1 MKASISAA
9 RVLPVVSLAYGSR
22 RALLPIYRKLMLMSG
37 RRSGASSSSY
47 AAAAA
52 VSPYTHRRQS
62 RVWLLRIPLA
72 AVAAGFHAATLIP
85 ILSALQAEGGVG

>member
-47 AAAAA
+47 AAA